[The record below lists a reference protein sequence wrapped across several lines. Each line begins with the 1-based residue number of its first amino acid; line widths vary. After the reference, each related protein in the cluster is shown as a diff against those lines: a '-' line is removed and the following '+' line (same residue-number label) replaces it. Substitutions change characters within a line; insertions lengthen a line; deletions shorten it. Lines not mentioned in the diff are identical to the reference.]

1 MIESLG
7 IPHPE
12 IELIL
17 ANGGPIDF
25 SYLVQDGDR
34 IAVYPFFTV
43 LTPDASHRVRPAPLD
58 PPRFVL
64 DVHLGQLARYLRM
77 LGFDTLYRNNFD
89 DEALARISSTEQRIL
104 LTRDRGLLKRSLVV
118 YGYCLRTT
126 RPRQQLL
133 DVLYRFDLFEEIRPF
148 QRCLVCNGWLEAVDK
163 PLIRDQ
169 LPARIWADYETFR
182 RCPACYQIYWQGSHL
197 ARMEQ
202 FIAGILA
209 TKH

>member
-1 MIESLG
+1 MSRAATFRFYADLNDFLPAHKRQRPFIHRFDLNASVKDMIESLG
-7 IPHPE
+7 VPHTE

-43 LTPDASHRVRPAPLD
+43 LTPDSSHRVRPAPLD

-89 DEALARISSTEQRIL
+89 DEALARISNTEQRIL

-133 DVLYRFDLFEEIRPF
+133 DVLHRFDLFEAVRPF
-148 QRCLVCNGWLEAVDK
+148 QRCLV
-163 PLIRDQ
+163 
-169 LPARIWADYETFR
+169 
-182 RCPACYQIYWQGSHL
+182 
-197 ARMEQ
+197 
-202 FIAGILA
+202 
-209 TKH
+209 